1 MWPLY
6 SVAEVHSAEG
16 RDRQADA
23 WMDGCRNLQNGIGAA
38 PEKSASSKS
47 MLACVPMSCRE
58 LARKGSNFRV

>member
-6 SVAEVHSAEG
+6 SVVELHSAEG
-16 RDRQADA
+16 REEQTDA

-47 MLACVPMSCRE
+47 MLSCVPMSCRE